1 MHSERKE
8 TLKNE
13 NIYPFF
19 SVYHFF
25 SLSLQAMK
33 RMTVVLAVGALLFLS
48 GCSGDGYT
56 PELLAIDSILNE
68 KPDSAL
74 RLLDSLGTEAR
85 SWSKSQRMR
94 HSLLT
99 MKAQNK
105 AYVPFTSDSLANDL
119 VSYYDRHGTPN
130 DRLLSRYLL
139 GCVYRDLHEA
149 PHAVDCYLDA
159 ISQADTTATEC
170 DFYTLECAYSQMAD
184 TYHNQLLLTNEI
196 EARKKASY
204 YAFRANQ
211 TQWGIYNQAM
221 LSNTYILMNKKD
233 SAEIILRSVLEQYR
247 KHGYIQQ
254 ALRISRTL
262 MHLYIDNPLHLAEA
276 KALMD
281 QFEAESELFDEHH
294 ELPPSQRQYYSYKG
308 KYYES
313 LNVLDSAEYYYR
325 KIYRPNMTYVQKD
338 PMYRGLLSIFKKRH
352 QADSIAKYA
361 LLYGEANDSSIAIK
375 DKDAVNQLAA
385 SYNYNRLQKEVH
397 EGEIKTYRSFIALTI
412 LALLLII
419 LSIVAFYIWRNSQRK
434 IEQLKAEFTDS
445 TNEYED
451 NLHELQMLES
461 THQEVINTIQKEL
474 EVAQGENSGY
484 REKYAKAQHTISQI
498 NQSYESEKSRL
509 LSENDVLRQRIN
521 ELQKEDVISRHL
533 SVSVSFKEEAIVKRI
548 HEIAKKPLTP
558 VTEQEWNELTKAFS
572 NSYPCLYHDLILH
585 SNTPQNIRVC
595 ILTALGIG
603 GDEQAN
609 MLETT
614 KQRISNIKSILN
626 KALFNEVSSRTFHR
640 NLVIRYNV
648 YGIGSEFLPK
658 K

>member
-1 MHSERKE
+1 MKIGLTKHQPDFFVT
-8 TLKNE
+8 TL
-13 NIYPFF
+13 YDL
-19 SVYHFF
+19 
-25 SLSLQAMK
+25 LSLVRSVTLYEIAEFYLVMSREFCNFAAMIAK
-33 RMTVVLAVGALLFLS
+33 RLIGIIVVGAMLLLA

-56 PELLAIDSILNE
+56 PELHTLDSIINE

-74 RLLDSLGTEAR
+74 RLLDSLGTEAK

-119 VSYYDRHGTPN
+119 VSYYDRHGSPN

-170 DFYTLECAYSQMAD
+170 DFYTLECAYSQLAD

-308 KYYES
+308 KYYEN

-361 LLYGEANDSSIAIK
+361 QLYGEANDSSIAK
-375 DKDAVNQLAA
+375 RDQGLTAQMA
-385 SYNYNRLQKEVH
+385 SLYNYNRYKKEALENENKALEAQNRFLYLCIFVVLGLLVLAYIGKRFLKWRKEKLLELKSRSQVVEMLQNEVSQH
-397 EGEIKTYRSFIALTI
+397 E
-412 LALLLII
+412 
-419 LSIVAFYIWRNSQRK
+419 
-434 IEQLKAEFTDS
+434 
-445 TNEYED
+445 
-451 NLHELQMLES
+451 
-461 THQEVINTIQKEL
+461 
-474 EVAQGENSGY
+474 
-484 REKYAKAQHTISQI
+484 REKTRMA
-498 NQSYESEKSRL
+498 EEKSL
-509 LSENDVLRQRIN
+509 LAQENHTLKEEIGQMRVREHVIASENLSDEPIVKQIN
-521 ELQKEDVISRHL
+521 ELAQKPRTMTQ
-533 SVSVSFKEEAIVKRI
+533 EEWR
-548 HEIAKKPLTP
+548 L
-558 VTEQEWNELTKAFS
+558 LTKVFARYCPELLNDLRLHNANRVMTRVCMLSALNVRHNEQAALLDMTKQEVTNAKTAINQKLFNQ
-572 NSYPCLYHDLILH
+572 NSSRDIY
-585 SNTPQNIRVC
+585 QNIVNKYH
-595 ILTALGIG
+595 L
-603 GDEQAN
+603 
-609 MLETT
+609 M
-614 KQRISNIKSILN
+614 SI
-626 KALFNEVSSRTFHR
+626 
-640 NLVIRYNV
+640 
-648 YGIGSEFLPK
+648 
-658 K
+658 